1 MKQPRQ
7 LIPLIFVILAAL
19 CGSGLRSWG
28 LHAGT
33 DAGGVPVSHLSHWVY
48 VGVSALCVAA
58 FLLLAV
64 RSPGR
69 SGRYRVLQCGSGGF
83 ALGLIAGGLL
93 LIGSLAEFV
102 ESLLT
107 GPGISAPIICLL
119 GLLGSICCMI
129 AANFRRKGE
138 NPWPATEVL
147 PILYLIV
154 KLIFNFKDWSI
165 DPIILDYCVI
175 LFALIFALLAFH
187 RTAGFVFDQGKPR
200 ASLFYALCA
209 VYFSAAAMMDGM
221 ADLSLATIITYCGF
235 MLWQIP
241 VILCLSVPRA
251 PDPVPEKQDKQSKK
265 EKNA

>member
-1 MKQPRQ
+1 MKHPH
-7 LIPLIFVILAAL
+7 IPLIFVIAAAL
-19 CGSGLRSWG
+19 CSSALRTWG

-33 DAGGVPVSHLSHWVY
+33 DADSVPVSHLSHWVFI
-48 VGVSALCVAA
+48 GVSILCVAA
-58 FLLLAV
+58 FLVLAI

-69 SGRYRVLQCGSGGF
+69 SGRYRVLQCGSGGYI
-83 ALGLIAGGLL
+83 LSLISGGLILA
-93 LIGSLAEFV
+93 GSLAEFI
-102 ESLLT
+102 EALLT
-107 GPGISAPIICLL
+107 GPGISAPIMCLL
-119 GLLGSICCMI
+119 GLMGSICCMT
-129 AANFRRKGE
+129 AAYFRHRGN

-154 KLIFNFKDWSI
+154 KLVFNFKGWSI

-200 ASLFYALCA
+200 ASLFYALCT

-241 VILCLSVPRA
+241 VILCLSVPRS
-251 PDPVPEKQDKQSKK
+251 PDPVPEKQGKK
-265 EKNA
+265 PKKA

>member
-1 MKQPRQ
+1 MKHPRQ
-7 LIPLIFVILAAL
+7 LIPLIFAIVAAL
-19 CGSGLRSWG
+19 CGSVLRTWS

-33 DAGGVPVSHLSHWVY
+33 DTEGVPVVHLSHWVFIGIS
-48 VGVSALCVAA
+48 VLCVAV
-58 FLLLAV
+58 FLVLAV

-69 SGRYRVLQCGSGGF
+69 SGRYQALQCGNGGF
-83 ALGLIAGGLL
+83 VLSLISGLL
-93 LIGSLAEFV
+93 ILTGSLAEFV
-102 ESLLT
+102 EALLS
-107 GPGISAPIICLL
+107 GPGISVPIMCLL
-119 GLLGSICCMI
+119 GFMGSICCMI
-129 AANFRRKGE
+129 AAHFRRKGE

-200 ASLFYALCA
+200 ASLFYALCT

-235 MLWQIP
+235 MLWQMP
-241 VILCLSVPRA
+241 VILCLSVPRS
-251 PDPVPEKQDKQSKK
+251 PDPVPEKQDKKPKK
-265 EKNA
+265 A